1 MLKTKLAYMALGA
14 VIASFGYFIGTLNNL
29 NAEDEVAR
37 VKKLIVSEEIS
48 VENESGVVKIMPDSI
63 AVIDRSAAYTTAIFS
78 GSISIVTVDPTGKSS
93 LHFGATANPIP
104 YIETDPVRA
113 AEILNTEQPTIEL
126 RKPDGKRIT
135 LQIADEASIKLSNG
149 GLKSKTVAVD

>member
-29 NAEDEVAR
+29 NAEDDVAR
-37 VKKLIVSEEIS
+37 VKKLIVSEQIR
-48 VENESGVVKIMPDSI
+48 VENEVGTTVISPGFIIVSGAGYITSVKPDTVNFYAPRDDRDKPRLSI
-63 AVIDRSAAYTTAIFS
+63 GFKD
-78 GSISIVTVDPTGKSS
+78 TGPVKG
-93 LHFGATANPIP
+93 LP
-104 YIETDPVRA
+104 TDPS
-113 AEILNTEQPTIEL
+113 IEL

-135 LQIADEASIKLSNG
+135 LQVADEASIKLSNG